1 MYLCVYLCISICA
14 CMYKYIHVFIYVCVC
29 ISHVYRHSYRYGYRI
44 YRYIYSTFLL
54 EVDNWGIRL
63 HYLSGYFSCNHLTSA
78 ICGFLP
84 LKNCTHGHN
93 EIFEIF
99 FRRIQTSWSPSLET
113 KLRMIQIKFR
123 CSVSHPLRH
132 QQLCFPFFILC

>member
-1 MYLCVYLCISICA
+1 MCISVYIHMCMYVYIYTCVY
-14 CMYKYIHVFIYVCVC
+14 IYVCVC
-29 ISHVYRHSYRYGYRI
+29 ISRVYRHSYRYGYRI

-99 FRRIQTSWSPSLET
+99 FRRLQTFWSPPLET

-123 CSVSHPLRH
+123 CSMSHPSRH
-132 QQLCFPFFILC
+132 Q